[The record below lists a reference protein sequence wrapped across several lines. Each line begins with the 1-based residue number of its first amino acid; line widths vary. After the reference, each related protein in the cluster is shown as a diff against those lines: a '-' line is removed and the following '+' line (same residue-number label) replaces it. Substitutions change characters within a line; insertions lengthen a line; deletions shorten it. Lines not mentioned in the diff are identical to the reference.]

1 MGGLFL
7 HISNPLPQGTNIQL
21 LVDLKTGEVRAR
33 GTVRYSSSG
42 KGMGV
47 QFVEM
52 QQADRARLYQF
63 LLNCVETDAES
74 SPKPAGWAPAA
85 KPPEGEPQPEAPGPL
100 DVATFEQEMKE
111 LLTLTETGTYYQL
124 LRMTS
129 ESPRGQV
136 RQSYYKLVRKFHPDL
151 YMDHAEWMQPLHK
164 IMETASL
171 AYKTL
176 TDETARQKY
185 DERLAASGIFTL
197 GRNQSELKKTAEE
210 CMQKARECFRAQNT
224 GGTILWLRKAL
235 EFEPESFKYRALLA
249 RALSAMEPF
258 RREAVEHFE
267 KAVEIDPSN
276 TRVRVQLAVLY
287 EEMKLPWRAREHY
300 QKVLEID
307 PANTKAQEHL
317 RLLDAETGIGKR
329 SFIDRVFHGSPT

>member
-63 LLNCVETDAES
+63 LLNCARTEAES
-74 SPKPAGWAPAA
+74 GRKPADWAPAA
-85 KPPEGEPQPEAPGPL
+85 KPPEEKPQPEAPGDL
-100 DVATFEQEMKE
+100 DVAAFEREMKE

-124 LRMTS
+124 LGMTS
-129 ESPRGQV
+129 DSPRGQA

-151 YMDHAEWMQPLHK
+151 YMNHAEWMQPLQK
-164 IMETASL
+164 LMESASL

-176 TDETARQKY
+176 TDETARLKY
-185 DERLAASGIFTL
+185 DERLAASGTFTL
-197 GRNQSELKKTAEE
+197 GLNRSELQKTADE
-210 CMQKARECFRAQNT
+210 CMQKARECLRSQNT

-235 EFEPESFKYRALLA
+235 EIEPESFKYRALLA
-249 RALSAMEPF
+249 RALSAIEPF
-258 RREAVEHFE
+258 RREAVDHFE
-267 KAVEIDPSN
+267 KALEIDPSN
-276 TRVRVQLAVLY
+276 TSVRVQLAALY
-287 EEMKLPWRAREHY
+287 EEMKLPWRARQHY
-300 QKVLEID
+300 QKVLKID
-307 PANTKAQEHL
+307 PANTKVQEHL
-317 RLLDAETGIGKR
+317 RLLDAETVMSKR
-329 SFIDRVFHGSPT
+329 SFIDRVFRGSST